1 MISAKIN
8 FSQIFVYSIQ
18 PILCIE
24 TSNID
29 FFQISDEED
38 AAMMRK
44 YQSQLEREMRQDSII
59 QQILDEVGITKTC
72 KSCKK

>member
-72 KSCKK
+72 KSC